1 MREGRVVVLDKEDD
15 MLHSSSNYSRQLI
28 YQADLILCGDKVIK
42 NRWGKHGTIG
52 EPYLQDR
59 VEYTLGIVLDIWN
72 KMKKGKKIKEI
83 K

>member
-1 MREGRVVVLDKEDD
+1 MREGSVVVLDKEDE
-15 MLHSSSNYSRQLI
+15 MLYSSNYSRQLI

-52 EPYLQDR
+52 EPYLQQQ
-59 VEYTLGIVLDIWN
+59 VEHTLQTVLDIWN

>member
-1 MREGRVVVLDKEDD
+1 MKEGSVVVLDKEDE
-15 MLHSSSNYSRQLI
+15 MLYSSNYSRQLI

-52 EPYLQDR
+52 EPYLQQQ
-59 VEYTLGIVLDIWN
+59 VEHTLQTVLDIWN